1 MARFC
6 RKLRTW
12 TAIVGRMPR
21 RVESVPVFHLGGD
34 TPSQR
39 VESLCV
45 ESPLQIWV
53 KHGALGEAQPLT
65 ITMRTPSELQHQ
77 RDEEDADLAL
87 GFLYSEGLIHSPSQ
101 VLQIDGPLSDG
112 NSVVVTL
119 SEDVPLVP
127 ERLSRSFFSTSA
139 CGVCG
144 KSTVE
149 GLSATPREPLRPGS
163 PIVQVEAIRT
173 LPSQLRQAQ
182 ATFAKT
188 GGLHA
193 AALFDEALSLL
204 ALREDVGRHNAVDK
218 LIGSLLRQGKLPLH
232 GHLLLVSGRA
242 SFELVQKAR
251 MAAIPVFVAIGAP
264 SSLALQVARSAA
276 MTLIGFLREERM
288 NVYCGF
294 DRLQTQHQP
303 LYLGDDVDEAKS
315 EFQCQTPAIAPVGR
329 RLPTI
334 PAK

>member
-1 MARFC
+1 MA
-6 RKLRTW
+6 
-12 TAIVGRMPR
+12 R
-21 RVESVPVFHLGGD
+21 RVESVPVFHVDGD
-34 TPSQR
+34 KLSQR
-39 VESLCV
+39 VEPLCV
-45 ESPLQIWV
+45 ESPLQIWI
-53 KHGALGEAQPLT
+53 KHGPHSDAQPLT
-65 ITMRTPSELQHQ
+65 ITMRTPSERQSQ

-87 GFLYSEGLIHSPSQ
+87 GFLYGEGLIHSPSQ
-101 VLQIDGPLSDG
+101 VIQVDSPLSDG

-119 SEDVPLVP
+119 SEDVPLVG

-149 GLSATPREPLRPGS
+149 GLSATPREPVRAGWPT
-163 PIVQVEAIRT
+163 VNVEELT
-173 LPSQLRQAQ
+173 KLPSLLRAKQ
-182 ATFAKT
+182 ATFDKT

-193 AALFDEALSLL
+193 AALFDETLSLV

-218 LIGSLLRQGKLPLH
+218 LIGSMLRKGALPLH

-251 MAAIPVFVAIGAP
+251 MAAIPLFVAIGAP
-264 SSLALQVARSAA
+264 SSLALEVARSAGI
-276 MTLIGFLREERM
+276 TLVGFLREARM

-294 DRLQTQHQP
+294 ERLQTEHGP
-303 LYLGDDVDEAKS
+303 LYCDDDVDAEKDDS
-315 EFQCQTPAIAPVGR
+315 VCQTPSIVPVGR

-334 PAK
+334 PDK

>member
-1 MARFC
+1 MAR
-6 RKLRTW
+6 
-12 TAIVGRMPR
+12 
-21 RVESVPVFHLGGD
+21 RVKSVPVFHVDGGQQ
-34 TPSQR
+34 SQR
-39 VESLCV
+39 VEPLCV
-45 ESPLQIWV
+45 EAPLQIWV
-53 KHGALGEAQPLT
+53 KQGPHSDAQPLT
-65 ITMRTPSELQHQ
+65 ITMRTPSERQSQ

-87 GFLYSEGLIHSPSQ
+87 GFLYGEGLIHSPSQ
-101 VLQIDGPLSDG
+101 VIQVDSTHSDG

-119 SEDVPLVP
+119 SKDVPLVS

-149 GLSATPREPLRPGS
+149 GLSATPQEPVRRGWPTMN
-163 PIVQVEAIRT
+163 VEALT
-173 LPSQLRQAQ
+173 KLPLLLRENQ
-182 ATFAKT
+182 ATFDQT

-193 AALFDEALSLL
+193 AALFDETLSLV

-218 LIGSLLRQGKLPLH
+218 LIGSMLRKDALPLH

-251 MAAIPVFVAIGAP
+251 MAAIPLFVAIGAP
-264 SSLALQVARSAA
+264 SSLALEVARSAGI
-276 MTLIGFLREERM
+276 TLVGFLREARM

-294 DRLQTQHQP
+294 ERLQTEHGP
-303 LYLGDDVDEAKS
+303 LYCDEDVDAAKDNL
-315 EFQCQTPAIAPVGR
+315 ECQTPSIVPVGR

-334 PAK
+334 PVWSR